1 MIDWAS
7 TLESKS
13 DNPSEM
19 ARTFHQIFEHL
30 LNFHAP
36 LKKKE
41 GKKRVLSMDY
51 L

>member
-30 LNFHAP
+30 LNFYAP
-36 LKKKE
+36 LKERKVRNE
-41 GKKRVLSMDY
+41 YSP
-51 L
+51 